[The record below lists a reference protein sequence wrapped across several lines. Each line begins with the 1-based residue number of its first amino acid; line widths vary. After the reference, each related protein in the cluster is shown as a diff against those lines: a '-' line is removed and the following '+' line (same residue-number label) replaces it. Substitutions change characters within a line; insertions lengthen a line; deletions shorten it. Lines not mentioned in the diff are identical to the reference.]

1 MTSFMIMGDM
11 DYQISER
18 QREMVRAFRGL
29 GERLFSHD
37 EVLSW
42 QRERGLPDDVC
53 KQIADLFYSFPENGD
68 HAATGA
74 FLTQALIMEELSR
87 SAGISLPFG
96 NDLLNLLIM
105 REFAASSQIA
115 PIEEAY
121 RASGRLAFSLA
132 ISEPGAGSDTM
143 GMETVVY
150 EEGGRLVL
158 DGRKTF
164 VVNGEF
170 APSIM
175 VAAIDKTAPEG
186 RYPALSFW
194 LVPLNTPGIS
204 AYPIDKIGQKILP
217 FSDVI
222 FEKVELDPAQ
232 KLENSARAGFP
243 QLFHILEV
251 GRLMVCAQ
259 SLGMAQAAMEDAV
272 AHANTRMA
280 FGTNI
285 GSFQQIEQMLVDM
298 EVKLVNMRNMVYRA
312 AWDLDHSAEG
322 KRLSVAL
329 MKRYVP
335 AAATEV
341 VSDALQIF
349 GGRGYTESERV
360 SWMWQDC
367 RGNQIAEGTDQIM
380 VRIAAPLLLERY
392 AREEGAG
399 Q

>member
-1 MTSFMIMGDM
+1 M
-11 DYQISER
+11 DYQITDR
-18 QREMVRAFRGL
+18 QREMVRAFRDL
-29 GERLFSHD
+29 GTRLFSHD

-42 QRERGLPDDVC
+42 QRERGLPDNVC
-53 KQIADLFYSFPENGD
+53 KEIVDLFYSFPENSD
-68 HAATGA
+68 HADPSA

-87 SAGISLPFG
+87 SAGVSLPFG
-96 NDLLNLLIM
+96 NDLINLQIM
-105 REFAASSQIA
+105 REFADSSQIA

-121 RASGRLAFSLA
+121 RSSGRLAFSLA
-132 ISEPGAGSDTM
+132 ISEPSAGSDTM
-143 GMETVVY
+143 GMETCVHK
-150 EEGGRLVL
+150 EGGELVL
-158 DGRKTF
+158 SGRKTF
-164 VVNGEF
+164 VVNGEY
-170 APSIM
+170 APSIL
-175 VAAIDKTAPEG
+175 VAAIDKTVPEG
-186 RYPALSFW
+186 RYPTLSFW
-194 LVPLNTPGIS
+194 LVPLDTPGVS
-204 AYPIDKIGQKILP
+204 TYPIDKIGQKILP

-222 FEKVELDPAQ
+222 FENVVLEPAQ
-232 KLENSARAGFP
+232 KLENAMRTGFP

-272 AHANTRMA
+272 AHAKERTA
-280 FGTNI
+280 FGATI

-312 AWDLDHSAEG
+312 AWDQGHNAEG

-341 VSDALQIF
+341 VSDALQIL
-349 GGRGYTESERV
+349 GGRGYTKSERV

-380 VRIAAPLLLERY
+380 VRIAAPLLMERY
-392 AREEGAG
+392 GREEG
-399 Q
+399 

>member
-1 MTSFMIMGDM
+1 M
-11 DYQISER
+11 DYHITENQ
-18 QREMVRAFRGL
+18 QEMARAFSDL
-29 GERLFSHD
+29 AERLFTHD
-37 EVLSW
+37 DVIAW
-42 QRERGLPDDVC
+42 QRERGLPDEVC
-53 KQIADLFYSFPENGD
+53 KEIVDLYYRFPENSDLAVPG
-68 HAATGA
+68 T
-74 FLTQALIMEELSR
+74 FLTQTLIVEALSR
-87 SAGISLPFG
+87 GAGVSLPFG

-105 REFAASSQIA
+105 REFAGSSQIA

-121 RASGRLAFSLA
+121 RSTGRLAFSLA
-132 ISEPGAGSDTM
+132 ISEPEAGSDTM
-143 GMETVVY
+143 SMQTSVSKLGEC
-150 EEGGRLVL
+150 LVL
-158 DGRKTF
+158 NGRKTF
-164 VVNGEF
+164 VVNGEY

-175 VAAIDKTAPEG
+175 VAAIDKTVPEG

-194 LVPLNTPGIS
+194 LVPLDTPGVS

-217 FSDVI
+217 FSDLI
-222 FEKVELDPAQ
+222 FEDVKLNPTQ
-232 KLENSARAGFP
+232 KLENATRAGFP
-243 QLFHILEV
+243 QLFHFLEV

-272 AHANTRMA
+272 AHAQTRKA

-341 VSDALQIF
+341 VSDALQIL
-349 GGRGYTESERV
+349 GGRGYTKAERV

-380 VRIAAPLLLERY
+380 VRIAAPLLMQRY
-392 AREEGAG
+392 GRSE
-399 Q
+399 